1 MNHLYSVL
9 KKPVISEKSVS
20 HSEENHYYFYVDQ
33 AVNKITVA
41 EAIKEIYGIKPI
53 SVKIINLPKKISGK
67 GRVKRLAKKKA
78 VVVLAK
84 KDKLDISK
92 MKFL

>member
-20 HSEENHYYFYVDQ
+20 SSNENHYYFFVEKE
-33 AVNKITVA
+33 VNKITVA
-41 EAIKEIYGIKPI
+41 EAIKEIYGIKPL
-53 SVKIINLPKKISGK
+53 SVKIINLPKKMSGK

-84 KDKLDISK
+84 KDKLDIAK

>member
-1 MNHLYSVL
+1 MNQLYSVL

-20 HSEENHYYFYVDQ
+20 GTNENHYYFFVDRDI
-33 AVNKITVA
+33 NKITVA
-41 EAIKEIYGIKPI
+41 EAIKEIYGVKPL
-53 SVKIINLPKKISGK
+53 SVKIINLPKKISGR
-67 GRVKRLAKKKA
+67 GRIKRLAKKKA

-84 KDKLDISK
+84 KDKLDIAK

>member
-20 HSEENHYYFYVDQ
+20 NSQDNHYYFFVNR

-41 EAIKEIYGIKPI
+41 EAIKEIYGVKPL
-53 SVKIINLPKKISGK
+53 SVKIINLPKKMTGK
-67 GRVKRLAKKKA
+67 GRVKRLARKKA
-78 VVVLAK
+78 VVIMAK
-84 KDKLDISK
+84 KDKLDIAK